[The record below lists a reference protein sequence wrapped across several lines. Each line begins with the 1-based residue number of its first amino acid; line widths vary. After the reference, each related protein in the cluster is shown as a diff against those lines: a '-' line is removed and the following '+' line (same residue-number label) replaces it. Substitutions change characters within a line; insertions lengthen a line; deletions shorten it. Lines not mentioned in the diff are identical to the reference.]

1 MAKSDASD
9 NGQNQRINWL
19 AEQIA
24 YHSDLYYNQAITEI
38 SDSEFDALWD
48 ELKQLDSTHSQL
60 QRVGAEIDP
69 GTVKVDH
76 MFPMRSLNK
85 GTSDEDIGHFVVN
98 PLLRRHVSFPN
109 PNSMVLRFLL
119 NIGKGDLYAQRPGGA
134 EIAAR
139 M

>member
-9 NGQNQRINWL
+9 NGQNQRIDWL

-48 ELKQLDSTHSQL
+48 ELKQLEPTHSQL

-85 GTSDEDIGHFVVN
+85 GTT
-98 PLLRRHVSFPN
+98 
-109 PNSMVLRFLL
+109 
-119 NIGKGDLYAQRPGGA
+119 
-134 EIAAR
+134 
-139 M
+139 